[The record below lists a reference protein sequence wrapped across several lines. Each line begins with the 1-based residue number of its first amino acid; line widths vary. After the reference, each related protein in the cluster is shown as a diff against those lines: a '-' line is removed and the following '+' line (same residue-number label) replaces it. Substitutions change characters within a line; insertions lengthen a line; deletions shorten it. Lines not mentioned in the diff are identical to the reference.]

1 MTQQLRGQDE
11 HSNNQSI
18 NLLFTLNHL
27 RIALQGLGVSLL
39 IASFAIWLVFC
50 LNYFYFAFYLFFIFL
65 LFFFS
70 LFFSLLLFL
79 LLLFLLFFHVLVN
92 LFMCIY
98 LVWVQR
104 TLAQE
109 QPSLK
114 HLDKFIAAVMC
125 VEPRFFIIL
134 VLVPFSRSLIWKL
147 SEVHSVV

>member
-1 MTQQLRGQDE
+1 MTQQLQGQDE

-39 IASFAIWLVFC
+39 IASFAFWLVFC

-98 LVWVQR
+98 LVWVQG

-134 VLVPFSRSLIWKL
+134 VLVPFSGSLIWKL